1 MNKINKIKSTTT
13 SRMEKTGKNNQL
25 NKRKKKGGMR
35 KSIIKAGIKVTG
47 WEGEGDKSIKETLYR

>member
-35 KSIIKAGIKVTG
+35 KSIIKAGIKVNG
-47 WEGEGDKSIKETLYR
+47 GEGEGDKSIKETLYR